1 MAKRR
6 IFQIAKELNIS
17 HTDILSFLK
26 LKNIEVGSHMA
37 PIEEDVYQIILAEF
51 HKDKESVERYRKEQV
66 RREIH
71 DTRILDR
78 QKQNKKLNILT
89 IDEQRKLETKER
101 EKVQEEE
108 KKKEEEARNIAL
120 KEEEKAIEQAKQKQ
134 LQDKEIQKEKDLN
147 KKKIAEPKPKKKLR
161 KIHLSEI
168 ESQVGKGNT
177 QRKTDSKSKAE
188 IKKDKSTAETVRKIT
203 AKIDFKS
210 KKKVYKKEKDISE
223 ENLEEIEFKPINVA
237 EFF

>member
-89 IDEQRKLETKER
+89 IEEQRKLEIKER

-108 KKKEEEARNIAL
+108 KKKEEEARNVAL
-120 KEEEKAIEQAKQKQ
+120 KEEEKAIEEAKQKQ
-134 LQDKEIQKEKDLN
+134 LKEKEVQEE
-147 KKKIAEPKPKKKLR
+147 KHAE
-161 KIHLSEI
+161 
-168 ESQVGKGNT
+168 N
-177 QRKTDSKSKAE
+177 
-188 IKKDKSTAETVRKIT
+188 
-203 AKIDFKS
+203 
-210 KKKVYKKEKDISE
+210 EK
-223 ENLEEIEFKPINVA
+223 
-237 EFF
+237 